1 MRGESKARR
10 QREGERESGGH
21 VSEPQSIRHMHHA
34 QARVAGINSA
44 LGLGVCRVQSL
55 ALVCGG
61 LD

>member
-1 MRGESKARR
+1 MRGRKRKRR
-10 QREGERESGGH
+10 
-21 VSEPQSIRHMHHA
+21 VSEPQYIRHMHHA
-34 QARVAGINSA
+34 RAGVAGINSA